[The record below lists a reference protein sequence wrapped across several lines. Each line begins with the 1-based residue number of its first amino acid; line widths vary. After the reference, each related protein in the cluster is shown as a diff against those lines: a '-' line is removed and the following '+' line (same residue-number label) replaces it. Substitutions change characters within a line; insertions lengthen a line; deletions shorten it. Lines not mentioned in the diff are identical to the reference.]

1 MISSRI
7 QDYHY
12 TTKGEILLT
21 RTTNDTAINKEIT
34 INVPINLV
42 WLAWTISERVSEWFA
57 PETVIEA
64 KEGGAYELYFIPGN
78 RENMNTK
85 GCKITT
91 LVHEKE
97 LHFNWKGPD
106 QFEALMN
113 NENGLTNV
121 KVSFDSI
128 NEDSTKVILEHTGF
142 SDDSEDWNE
151 AIKWH
156 EMAWSGVL
164 DSLKSALESGKGNV
178 CCQP

>member
-1 MISSRI
+1 MVLLN
-7 QDYHY
+7 YHY
-12 TTKGEILLT
+12 ITKGEILFT

-42 WLAWTISERVSEWFA
+42 WLAWTISERDSEWFA
-57 PETVIEA
+57 TESDIEA
-64 KEGGAYELYFIPGN
+64 KEGGAYELYFIHGN
-78 RENMNTK
+78 RENMNTN
-85 GCKITT
+85 GSIITKPVDET
-91 LVHEKE
+91 E
-97 LHFNWKGPD
+97 LHFNLKGQY